1 MKALNIHRALYDEL
15 PEGVGA
21 TERGGAI
28 VLQNYSGKDQQIT
41 LAETYTDMITGKQV
55 GGTFLFPACGVMV
68 LNK

>member
-1 MKALNIHRALYDEL
+1 MRRIAGQVINCADIFRSFALRRNI
-15 PEGVGA
+15 
-21 TERGGAI
+21 T
-28 VLQNYSGKDQQIT
+28 GKDQQIT